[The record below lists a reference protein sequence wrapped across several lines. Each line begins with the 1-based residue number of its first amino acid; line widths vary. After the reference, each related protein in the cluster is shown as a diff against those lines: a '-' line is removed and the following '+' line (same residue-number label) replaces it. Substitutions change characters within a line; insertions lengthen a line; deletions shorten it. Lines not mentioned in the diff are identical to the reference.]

1 MRQDLRIGFKTNKT
15 RTNAAVAAAVALM
28 GARIRIR
35 GRGAFCSLAPLLR
48 GEGWGEGRGFSACSD
63 LRRGPLTRPHLTPP
77 PPAGE
82 GRVGATSPRKRG
94 EVKAARPSSVIPALM
109 AFTFAGLAGAAQ
121 AEGDAAKG
129 KAAFV
134 RQCAIC
140 HTSEK
145 GGDNRFGPN
154 LFGIIGKKAG
164 TVPDYAYTNA
174 FKTRAN
180 WEWSEDAIGG
190 WMMFPSTMVPGTA
203 MGVFQGI
210 AEKDRDDLVAY
221 LATLK

>member
-1 MRQDLRIGFKTNKT
+1 MCRQDLLGRLKTNALRKGAT
-15 RTNAAVAAAVALM
+15 QGALAVGAFALACVNGAAVAA
-28 GARIRIR
+28 
-35 GRGAFCSLAPLLR
+35 
-48 GEGWGEGRGFSACSD
+48 
-63 LRRGPLTRPHLTPP
+63 
-77 PPAGE
+77 
-82 GRVGATSPRKRG
+82 
-94 EVKAARPSSVIPALM
+94 
-109 AFTFAGLAGAAQ
+109 
-121 AEGDAAKG
+121 GDAAKG

-134 RQCAIC
+134 RQCTIC
-140 HTSEK
+140 HTDER

-154 LFGIIGKKAG
+154 LFGIVGRKAG
-164 TVPDYAYTNA
+164 TAPGYSYTNA

-180 WEWSEDAIGG
+180 WEWTEDAIGG

>member
-1 MRQDLRIGFKTNKT
+1 MCRQDLRGGLKTNSKPKG
-15 RTNAAVAAAVALM
+15 AAQTPF
-28 GARIRIR
+28 
-35 GRGAFCSLAPLLR
+35 AF
-48 GEGWGEGRGFSACSD
+48 G
-63 LRRGPLTRPHLTPP
+63 
-77 PPAGE
+77 
-82 GRVGATSPRKRG
+82 
-94 EVKAARPSSVIPALM
+94 
-109 AFTFAGLAGAAQ
+109 TFALGALALACLTGAAQ
-121 AEGDAAKG
+121 AAGDPAKG

-140 HTSEK
+140 HTAEK

-154 LFGIIGKKAG
+154 LFGIVGKTASTAPG
-164 TVPDYAYTNA
+164 FAYTNA
-174 FKTRAN
+174 FKNRAK
-180 WEWSEDAIGG
+180 WEWSEDAIGS

>member
-1 MRQDLRIGFKTNKT
+1 LNTVENEGEENVRKHDVRGELKT
-15 RTNAAVAAAVALM
+15 RAVRN
-28 GARIRIR
+28 G
-35 GRGAFCSLAPLLR
+35 S
-48 GEGWGEGRGFSACSD
+48 
-63 LRRGPLTRPHLTPP
+63 
-77 PPAGE
+77 
-82 GRVGATSPRKRG
+82 
-94 EVKAARPSSVIPALM
+94 ALM
-109 AFTFAGLAGAAQ
+109 AAFALACLTGAA
-121 AEGDAAKG
+121 ARADGDSAKG

-140 HTSEK
+140 HTVEK
-145 GGDNRFGPN
+145 DGDNRMGPN
-154 LFGIIGKKAG
+154 LFGIVGKKAG
-164 TVPDYAYTNA
+164 VAPGFAYTNA

-203 MGVFQGI
+203 MGAFQGI